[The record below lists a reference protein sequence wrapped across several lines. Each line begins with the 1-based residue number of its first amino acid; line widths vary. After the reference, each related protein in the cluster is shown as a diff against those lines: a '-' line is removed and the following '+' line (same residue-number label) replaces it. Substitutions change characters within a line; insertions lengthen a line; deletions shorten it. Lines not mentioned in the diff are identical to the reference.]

1 MAETACGPMV
11 VMSYGMGV
19 DSTAI
24 LLRWLTDPSSR
35 DFDLE
40 DLVVLTAH
48 TGDEFDQTLR
58 DVEEIVLPRM
68 RAHGV
73 RFIEVGR

>member
-1 MAETACGPMV
+1 MILGDDQLPGLAETACGPTV

-35 DFDLE
+35 DFDLR
-40 DLVVLTAH
+40 LTSS
-48 TGDEFDQTLR
+48 
-58 DVEEIVLPRM
+58 
-68 RAHGV
+68 
-73 RFIEVGR
+73 

>member
-1 MAETACGPMV
+1 MALNDDQLPGITENDCGTTV

-35 DFDLE
+35 DFALSDLI
-40 DLVVLTAH
+40 VI
-48 TGDEFDQTLR
+48 TGVSDWWR
-58 DVEEIVLPRM
+58 
-68 RAHGV
+68 
-73 RFIEVGR
+73 